1 MKTCIRHIEGDWE
14 ALRKDVMA
22 ALPDLLQKNVI
33 LRKDIGK
40 LIINGGNYTATLEEY
55 FTKKGL

>member
-1 MKTCIRHIEGDWE
+1 
-14 ALRKDVMA
+14 MA